1 MVRENH
7 PNKCPHICLYLIVKQ
22 QTCRSGR
29 FPAEGVTPA
38 EVAHYTYRLTPC
50 KPFLKKVFGAM
61 QTTETQWRFARG
73 MQSLTTAVAARK
85 TLNPST
91 TRHHCALHGNRHAE
105 ATVSA
110 PAAGIGEGAIRARP
124 QRSTRKPPPRRRRI
138 ARAIRGAAKRGVSL
152 DKSTDAAAASA
163 YPAAASRCQS
173 KSGPAATGR
182 PRQKNLPAHK
192 GAP

>member
-29 FPAEGVTPA
+29 FLAGGVTPA
-38 EVAHYTYRLTPC
+38 KAAHYTYRLTPC

-61 QTTETQWRFARG
+61 QTAETQWRFAREEEPNNRSRRSQG
-73 MQSLTTAVAARK
+73 VQSINNAAPTHPSRK
-85 TLNPST
+85 PA
-91 TRHHCALHGNRHAE
+91 RRAK
-105 ATVSA
+105 VSA

-124 QRSTRKPPPRRRRI
+124 QRSTRKPLPRRRRI
-138 ARAIRGAAKRGVSL
+138 SRAIRGAAKRGVSL
-152 DKSTDAAAASA
+152 DKSTDAAGASA

-182 PRQKNLPAHK
+182 AKQKNPPAHT